1 MCLEAVCTGTL
12 HKAMGEEEA
21 AFVVKM
27 HESWENL
34 NVRWEV

>member
-1 MCLEAVCTGTL
+1 MCLEAVCMGTL
-12 HKAMGEEEA
+12 HKAMGEGEA
-21 AFVVKM
+21 ELVAKM